1 MHGVHALSK
10 LNYRQTEMLWAVV
23 MAGSISGAARL
34 LNISQPAVS
43 RMLAHTEKA
52 MGVTLF
58 ERVRG
63 RLQPTVQVQSLF
75 EEIEK
80 TQRMMQ
86 RVNDLADALA
96 EHGTGVL
103 RLASIPSLAQYLVPR
118 AVVRFQQRHP
128 ELLLRLGTT
137 ALPSLITDVLQGE
150 AELGL
155 VVMQADHPFLVSEP
169 LHVGRMVAAI
179 PRGHVL
185 AGREVVSLADLS
197 PHPHIIVGTR
207 MPYGMLVLNAFEQ
220 AGLPCN
226 MCADVP
232 WSQLACALV
241 NAGVGIAVVDEFTV
255 MQNTMPDV
263 VIVPL
268 QERIPLNISAVY
280 ASNREPSR
288 IAQQFIKE
296 LRGVLEEA
304 FPGANKG
311 LDKG

>member
-1 MHGVHALSK
+1 M
-10 LNYRQTEMLWAVV
+10 
-23 MAGSISGAARL
+23 
-34 LNISQPAVS
+34 
-43 RMLAHTEKA
+43 
-52 MGVTLF
+52 
-58 ERVRG
+58 
-63 RLQPTVQVQSLF
+63 
-75 EEIEK
+75 
-80 TQRMMQ
+80 
-86 RVNDLADALA
+86 
-96 EHGTGVL
+96 
-103 RLASIPSLAQYLVPR
+103 
-118 AVVRFQQRHP
+118 
-128 ELLLRLGTT
+128 
-137 ALPSLITDVLQGE
+137 LQGE

-169 LHVGRMVAAI
+169 CMWGAWWR
-179 PRGHVL
+179 PFR
-185 AGREVVSLADLS
+185 ADTSWPGARWSAWLICRRIR
-197 PHPHIIVGTR
+197 IIVGTR

>member
-1 MHGVHALSK
+1 MHALNK
-10 LNYRQTEMLWAVV
+10 LNYRQTEMLWAIV

-52 MGVTLF
+52 VGVALF

-63 RLQPTVQVQSLF
+63 RLRPTSQVQSLF

-103 RLASIPSLAQYLVPR
+103 RLASIPSLAQFLVPR
-118 AVVRFQQRHP
+118 AVARFQQQRP
-128 ELLLRLGTT
+128 DLLLRLNTT
-137 ALPSLITDVLQGE
+137 ALPVLIADVLQGE

-155 VVMQADHPFLVSEP
+155 VVMQAEHPFLVSEQ

-179 PRGHVL
+179 PKSHPL
-185 AGREVVSLADLS
+185 AARASVTLADLS
-197 PHPHIIVGTR
+197 PHPHIVVGTR
-207 MPYGMLVLNAFEQ
+207 MPYGMLVLGAFEQ
-220 AGLPCN
+220 AGLPCR
-226 MCADVP
+226 MVADVP

-241 NAGVGIAVVDEFTV
+241 SAGVGIAIVDEFTV
-255 MQNTMPDV
+255 MPGALPEV
-263 VIVPL
+263 AIVPL
-268 QERIPLNISAVY
+268 VERIPLTVSAVY
-280 ASNREPSR
+280 ANNREPSP
-288 IAQQFIKE
+288 IARQFIRE
-296 LRGVLEEA
+296 LRGVLADA
-304 FPGANKG
+304 FPEGGNG
-311 LDKG
+311 

>member
-1 MHGVHALSK
+1 MSK

-80 TQRMMQ
+80 TRRMMQ

-103 RLASIPSLAQYLVPR
+103 RLASIPSLAQYAVPR
-118 AVVRFQQRHP
+118 AVARFQQRHP

-268 QERIPLNISAVY
+268 RERIPLNISAVY

-288 IAQQFIKE
+288 IAQQFIRSCAACWK
-296 LRGVLEEA
+296 RP
-304 FPGANKG
+304 FRGANKG

>member
-1 MHGVHALSK
+1 M
-10 LNYRQTEMLWAVV
+10 
-23 MAGSISGAARL
+23 
-34 LNISQPAVS
+34 
-43 RMLAHTEKA
+43 
-52 MGVTLF
+52 TLF

-118 AVVRFQQRHP
+118 AVARFQQRHP

>member
-1 MHGVHALSK
+1 MNK
-10 LNYRQTEMLWAVV
+10 LNYRQTEMLWAIV

-43 RMLAHTEKA
+43 RMLAQTEKS

-63 RLQPTVQVQSLF
+63 RLRPTSQVHSLF

-86 RVNDLADALA
+86 RVNDLADALS

-103 RLASIPSLAQYLVPR
+103 RLASIPSLAQFLVPR
-118 AVVRFQQRHP
+118 AVARFQQRHP
-128 ELLLRLGTT
+128 ELLLRLNTSV
-137 ALPSLITDVLQGE
+137 LPSLISDVLQGE

-155 VVMQADHPFLVSEP
+155 VVMQADHPFLTSQP

-179 PRGHVL
+179 PKGHPL
-185 AGREVVSLADLS
+185 AERPVVSLADLS
-197 PHPHIIVGTR
+197 PHPHIVVGTR
-207 MPYGMLVLNAFEQ
+207 MPFGMLVLGAFEQ
-220 AGLPCN
+220 AGLPCR

-241 NAGVGIAVVDEFTV
+241 NAGVGIAIVDEFTV

-280 ASNREPSR
+280 ASNREPSQ
-288 IAQQFIKE
+288 IALRFIDE
-296 LRGVLEEA
+296 LRGVLAEA
-304 FPGANKG
+304 FPDADQG
-311 LDKG
+311 

>member
-1 MHGVHALSK
+1 MHALNK
-10 LNYRQTEMLWAVV
+10 LNYRQTEMLWAIV

-43 RMLAHTEKA
+43 RMLAQTEKS
-52 MGVTLF
+52 MGLTLF

-63 RLQPTVQVQSLF
+63 RLRPTPQVHSLF

-86 RVNDLADALA
+86 RVNDLADALS

-103 RLASIPSLAQYLVPR
+103 RLASIPSLAQFLVPR
-118 AVVRFQQRHP
+118 AVARFQRRHP
-128 ELLLRLGTT
+128 ELLLRLNTS
-137 ALPSLITDVLQGE
+137 ALPNLITEVLQGE

-155 VVMQADHPFLVSEP
+155 VVMQADHPFLTSEL

-179 PRGHVL
+179 PKSHPLADRGQ
-185 AGREVVSLADLS
+185 VSLADLS
-197 PHPHIIVGTR
+197 PHPHIVVGTR
-207 MPYGMLVLNAFEQ
+207 MPFGMLVLGAFEQ
-220 AGLPCN
+220 AGLPCR

-241 NAGVGIAVVDEFTV
+241 NAGVGIAIVDEFTV

-268 QERIPLNISAVY
+268 AERIPLNISAVY
-280 ASNREPSR
+280 AGGREPSQ
-288 IAQQFIKE
+288 IAVQFIKE
-296 LRGVLEEA
+296 LRLVLAEA
-304 FPGANKG
+304 FPAPAQG
-311 LDKG
+311 

>member
-1 MHGVHALSK
+1 
-10 LNYRQTEMLWAVV
+10 
-23 MAGSISGAARL
+23 
-34 LNISQPAVS
+34 
-43 RMLAHTEKA
+43 
-52 MGVTLF
+52 
-58 ERVRG
+58 
-63 RLQPTVQVQSLF
+63 
-75 EEIEK
+75 
-80 TQRMMQ
+80 
-86 RVNDLADALA
+86 
-96 EHGTGVL
+96 
-103 RLASIPSLAQYLVPR
+103 
-118 AVVRFQQRHP
+118 
-128 ELLLRLGTT
+128 
-137 ALPSLITDVLQGE
+137 
-150 AELGL
+150 
-155 VVMQADHPFLVSEP
+155 
-169 LHVGRMVAAI
+169 MVAAI

-288 IAQQFIKE
+288 IAQQFISE